1 MKNTQRREKGA
12 LLLKFLEG
20 SKRYFALSIIASA
33 LASLIDMINPQIIRV
48 AVDALTG
55 VAGEYPAVAERILSR
70 VGGLSFIAKTFTF
83 RLSGFLSSHYF
94 RS

>member
-33 LASLIDMINPQIIRV
+33 LASLIDMITPQIIR
-48 AVDALTG
+48 ASPGNTLPLSKGSYRAS
-55 VAGEYPAVAERILSR
+55 AGFL
-70 VGGLSFIAKTFTF
+70 LLQKTFTF
-83 RLSGFLSSHYF
+83 RRSGFLSSHYF